1 MCILN
6 GIQIWPRDAIL
17 HIFEGNLRGLP
28 LYVCIRYVQ
37 QFVCENL
44 NYVMHMT
51 EESQQIRLEK
61 HMLSM
66 SKPDSPVLPG
76 KTNKTGTSGL

>member
-1 MCILN
+1 
-6 GIQIWPRDAIL
+6 
-17 HIFEGNLRGLP
+17 
-28 LYVCIRYVQ
+28 
-37 QFVCENL
+37 VCENL